1 MQQLIA
7 QFLFISLCLVQNMTF
22 GSTIQLKDDQHNSFK
37 ISETLF
43 LLTDSNASITFEDAK
58 KSDAFKLHGRTIAPN
73 LGFTKHN
80 YWFKFIINNSGASQ
94 GRVLEFAYP
103 FFNQLDVYIPDG
115 SGVYHKTTVGDH
127 FPFSARPIQHKN
139 FLFDLNF
146 KQGETK
152 IIYAYLHCNGEATSF
167 PVNIWTKHDYLNNS
181 DEEHLAL
188 GLYYGI
194 ILFVFFFSA
203 FLLFIVREPYQ
214 RYYFLYIVGVAVFQF
229 SLDGLAF
236 QYLWP
241 SNTWLANHIIPI
253 SGSFTLIALILFVS
267 TLLKTNQ
274 LTPFIHRILMLFLI
288 SDCVFFTMSFFPPPI
303 YSFALMGINF
313 IAVFINLLVLIA
325 AVLSYLR
332 GNGTARYFLIAFS
345 LLIIGIIAALLKNFG
360 ILPRVFLTEYSI
372 QMGSAIELI
381 MLSFALAE
389 NLKLLKQEKEKAQA
403 LLVAELK
410 EKSRLQEMANIELE
424 KKVLERTIEIQMQ
437 KEVIEEKNND
447 ITASINYAQKIQE
460 AILPQQDELKT
471 LLNEYFVFYQPR
483 DIISGD
489 FYWSSRKDNLVFIA
503 AADCTGHGVPGALM
517 SMLGNSFL
525 NEIVNENGVYEPTDI
540 LDQLRT
546 KVIQTLR
553 QKDNNSKDGM
563 DISLCVIDNTKK
575 EISFA
580 GAYNPA
586 YITTKALNNVNSELD
601 CYSNNNIDDR
611 VLITM
616 QADRFP
622 VGILEGKSNEKFTR
636 KIYKYNQGDCLYLFS
651 DGLADQFGGEHGK
664 KYRSKQLKDLLLQIF
679 HEDMQQQRKSIS
691 NSFLAWKGDLDQV
704 DDVLLVGIKLQ

>member
-1 MQQLIA
+1 
-7 QFLFISLCLVQNMTF
+7 
-22 GSTIQLKDDQHNSFK
+22 
-37 ISETLF
+37 
-43 LLTDSNASITFEDAK
+43 
-58 KSDAFKLHGRTIAPN
+58 
-73 LGFTKHN
+73 
-80 YWFKFIINNSGASQ
+80 
-94 GRVLEFAYP
+94 
-103 FFNQLDVYIPDG
+103 
-115 SGVYHKTTVGDH
+115 
-127 FPFSARPIQHKN
+127 
-139 FLFDLNF
+139 
-146 KQGETK
+146 
-152 IIYAYLHCNGEATSF
+152 
-167 PVNIWTKHDYLNNS
+167 
-181 DEEHLAL
+181 
-188 GLYYGI
+188 
-194 ILFVFFFSA
+194 
-203 FLLFIVREPYQ
+203 
-214 RYYFLYIVGVAVFQF
+214 
-229 SLDGLAF
+229 
-236 QYLWP
+236 
-241 SNTWLANHIIPI
+241 
-253 SGSFTLIALILFVS
+253 
-267 TLLKTNQ
+267 
-274 LTPFIHRILMLFLI
+274 
-288 SDCVFFTMSFFPPPI
+288 
-303 YSFALMGINF
+303 MGINF

-332 GNGTARYFLIAFS
+332 GNSTAKYFLIAFS

-372 QMGSAIELI
+372 QIGSAIELI

-460 AILPQQDELKT
+460 AILPQQEELKS
-471 LLNEYFVFYQPR
+471 LLNEYFVYYQPR

-525 NEIVNENGVYEPTDI
+525 NEIVNENGVYEPTAI
-540 LDQLRT
+540 LDLLRT

-563 DISLCVIDNTKK
+563 DISLCVIDNLKK

-586 YITTKALNNVNSELD
+586 YITTKALVNVNSELD
-601 CYSNNNIDDR
+601 IYSNKNFDDR

-616 QADRFP
+616 HADRFP

-636 KIYKYNQGDCLYLFS
+636 KIYKYNHGDCLYLFS

-664 KYRSKQLKDLLLQIF
+664 KFRSKQLKDSLLQIF

>member
-1 MQQLIA
+1 
-7 QFLFISLCLVQNMTF
+7 
-22 GSTIQLKDDQHNSFK
+22 
-37 ISETLF
+37 
-43 LLTDSNASITFEDAK
+43 
-58 KSDAFKLHGRTIAPN
+58 
-73 LGFTKHN
+73 
-80 YWFKFIINNSGASQ
+80 
-94 GRVLEFAYP
+94 
-103 FFNQLDVYIPDG
+103 
-115 SGVYHKTTVGDH
+115 
-127 FPFSARPIQHKN
+127 
-139 FLFDLNF
+139 
-146 KQGETK
+146 
-152 IIYAYLHCNGEATSF
+152 
-167 PVNIWTKHDYLNNS
+167 
-181 DEEHLAL
+181 
-188 GLYYGI
+188 
-194 ILFVFFFSA
+194 
-203 FLLFIVREPYQ
+203 
-214 RYYFLYIVGVAVFQF
+214 
-229 SLDGLAF
+229 
-236 QYLWP
+236 
-241 SNTWLANHIIPI
+241 
-253 SGSFTLIALILFVS
+253 
-267 TLLKTNQ
+267 
-274 LTPFIHRILMLFLI
+274 
-288 SDCVFFTMSFFPPPI
+288 
-303 YSFALMGINF
+303 MGINF

-332 GNGTARYFLIAFS
+332 GNSTAKYFLIAFS

-360 ILPRVFLTEYSI
+360 ILPRVFITEYSI
-372 QMGSAIELI
+372 QIGSAIELI

-410 EKSRLQEMANIELE
+410 EKSRLQEIANIELE

-460 AILPQQDELKT
+460 AILPQQEELKS
-471 LLNEYFVFYQPR
+471 LLNEYFVYYQPR

-525 NEIVNENGVYEPTDI
+525 NEIVNENGVYEPTAI
-540 LDQLRT
+540 LDLLRT

-563 DISLCVIDNTKK
+563 DISLCVIDNLKK

-586 YITTKALNNVNSELD
+586 YITTKALVNVNSELD
-601 CYSNNNIDDR
+601 IYSNKSFDDR

-616 QADRFP
+616 HADRFP

-651 DGLADQFGGEHGK
+651 DGLSDQFGGEHGK
-664 KYRSKQLKDLLLQIF
+664 KFRSKQLKDLLLQIF